1 MITIQWVVYMV
12 VGCCACFGVLFLL
25 YSFMAKQMA
34 KQKEDEIDW
43 SEAIS
48 QKEIPYTSDDPDF
61 LSTNRSTVPKKSKP
75 KSAGSTNTPAL
86 LRDQLGPSSLCVR
99 ENLIDSKPRLRL
111 NSLNEADKIEDE
123 SQRYAEE
130 ELKNN
135 TKQMES
141 FKGEDAEVIPENKKL
156 TKDERLALIKESA
169 EKKSFDERL
178 RNRGR

>member
-1 MITIQWVVYMV
+1 MTICPVALV
-12 VGCCACFGVLFLL
+12 VGCKKCPAFSFCPLTTVLGD
-25 YSFMAKQMA
+25 Q
-34 KQKEDEIDW
+34 QKEDEVDVSPMTLAHDRDW

-75 KSAGSTNTPAL
+75 KSAGSTNTP
-86 LRDQLGPSSLCVR
+86 V
-99 ENLIDSKPRLRL
+99 
-111 NSLNEADKIEDE
+111 DKIEDE
-123 SQRYAEE
+123 YQRYAEE
-130 ELKNN
+130 ELEKN

-169 EKKSFDERL
+169 KKKSVGKIDWLLEEEE
-178 RNRGR
+178 

>member
-1 MITIQWVVYMV
+1 MTICPIALA
-12 VGCCACFGVLFLL
+12 VGCEKCPAFKFCPLTTVLGD
-25 YSFMAKQMA
+25 QE
-34 KQKEDEIDW
+34 KEDEVDASPMTSAHDHDW

-48 QKEIPYTSDDPDF
+48 QKEIPLTSDHPDF

-75 KSAGSTNTPAL
+75 KSAGSTNTP
-86 LRDQLGPSSLCVR
+86 V
-99 ENLIDSKPRLRL
+99 
-111 NSLNEADKIEDE
+111 DKIEDE
-123 SQRYAEE
+123 YQRYAEE
-130 ELKNN
+130 ELEKN

-156 TKDERLALIKESA
+156 TKDERLALIKESS